1 MSSKDD
7 TRNAILN
14 IHPGAGGK
22 ESEDWAFMLFRMY
35 KRWIEKEN
43 LELKQGKYEKNYH
56 RSGSRYLC
64 TFFCFFHQ

>member
-35 KRWIEKEN
+35 KRWIDQNKFEMN
-43 LELKQGKYEKNYH
+43 ILNY
-56 RSGSRYLC
+56 
-64 TFFCFFHQ
+64 